1 MRISDWSSD
10 VCSSDLTLHVEA
22 RHTPR
27 WLTMNFDDDGPGIPL
42 RARED
47 VFKPFYRLDEAR
59 NIDDSGTGPGLSIV
73 RDIARAPG
81 GNVTLGEIGR
91 AACRERVCKYVSN
104 SVGRGSC
111 KKKK

>member
-59 NIDDSGTGPGLSIV
+59 NIDDSGTGLGLSIV
-73 RDIARAPG
+73 RDIARAHG
-81 GNVTLGEIGR
+81 GNVTLGDSPQGGLR
-91 AACRERVCKYVSN
+91 ATVRVPA
-104 SVGRGSC
+104 
-111 KKKK
+111 